1 MNKNER
7 IRRLL
12 EDKLG
17 VDYISSSLV
26 NDILEITSEGTLQD
40 DISGLLD
47 EKLEPL
53 ESRVKRLEREL
64 DVK

>member
-1 MNKNER
+1 MNKSER

-17 VDYISSSLV
+17 VDYVSSSLA
-26 NDILEITSEGTLQD
+26 NDILEIASEGTLQD
-40 DISGLLD
+40 DISELLD
-47 EKLEPL
+47 EKLEPI

-64 DVK
+64 GVK